1 MTDYKFYYHIQ
12 IRYSDLDPQWHVNNA
27 RFLSFIESARLAYIQ
42 HLNLWDG
49 KSFRDLGLIVAD
61 AHLIYLKPIELDQ
74 NIRVGVRVTRIGNKS
89 IDFDYTVEDADNGMV
104 MSTATTVMV
113 AYNYHTLSTIRVTDE
128 WRNAISKF
136 EQLQAL

>member
-1 MTDYKFYYHIQ
+1 MTKYNFYYPIQ

-61 AHLIYLKPIELDQ
+61 AHLVYLKPIELDQ
-74 NIRVGVRVTRIGNKS
+74 NIRVGIRVTRIGNKS
-89 IDFDYTVEDADNGMV
+89 LDFDYQIEDADNGMV

-113 AYNYHTLSTIRVTDE
+113 AYNYHTLSTILVTDE
-128 WRNAISKF
+128 WRNAISNF
-136 EQLQAL
+136 EQL

>member
-1 MTDYKFYYHIQ
+1 MTDYKFYYPIQ
-12 IRYSDLDPQWHVNNA
+12 IKYSDLDPQWHVNNA

-74 NIRVGVRVTRIGNKS
+74 NIRVGIRVTRIGNKS
-89 IDFDYTVEDADNGMV
+89 LDFDYQIEDADNGMV

-128 WRNAISKF
+128 WRNAISSF
-136 EQLQAL
+136 EQLKVP

>member
-1 MTDYKFYYHIQ
+1 MTKYNFYYPIQ
-12 IRYSDLDPQWHVNNA
+12 IKYSDLDPQWHVNNA

-42 HLNLWDG
+42 HLWDG

-61 AHLIYLKPIELDQ
+61 AHLVYLKPIELDQ
-74 NIRVGVRVTRIGNKS
+74 NIRVGIRVTRIGNKS
-89 IDFDYTVEDADNGMV
+89 LDFDYQIEDADNGMV

-128 WRNAISKF
+128 WRNAISNF
-136 EQLQAL
+136 EQL

>member
-1 MTDYKFYYHIQ
+1 MTEYRFYYPIQ
-12 IRYSDLDPQWHVNNA
+12 VRYSDLDPQWHVNNA

-61 AHLIYLKPIELDQ
+61 VHLVYLKPIELDQ
-74 NIRVGVRVTRIGNKS
+74 NIRVGIKVTRIGNKS
-89 IDFDYTVEDADNGMV
+89 LDFDYQIEDADNSMV

-128 WRNAISKF
+128 WRNTISNF
-136 EQLQAL
+136 EQL

>member
-1 MTDYKFYYHIQ
+1 MTEYKFYYSIHV
-12 IRYSDLDPQWHVNNA
+12 RYSDLDPQWHVNNS
-27 RFLSFIESARLAYIQ
+27 RFLSYIESARLAYIQ

-61 AHLIYLKPIELDQ
+61 AHLVYLKPIELDQ
-74 NIRVGVRVTRIGNKS
+74 NIRVGIRVTRIGNKS
-89 IDFDYTVEDADNGMV
+89 LDFDYQIEDADNGMV

-128 WRNAISKF
+128 WRNAISNF
-136 EQLQAL
+136 EQL

>member
-1 MTDYKFYYHIQ
+1 MADYKFYYPIQ

-61 AHLIYLKPIELDQ
+61 AHLVYLKPIELGQ
-74 NIRVGVRVTRIGNKS
+74 NIQGWNKGNP
-89 IDFDYTVEDADNGMV
+89 D
-104 MSTATTVMV
+104 
-113 AYNYHTLSTIRVTDE
+113 
-128 WRNAISKF
+128 W
-136 EQLQAL
+136 Q